1 LIRFCVALRG
11 GALSGMLADLVLFH
25 PATEIDRSTFEG
37 PQRRSEGI
45 EKVYAGGVLVR
56 DHDYAAGARPGRVRP
71 H

>member
-1 LIRFCVALRG
+1 
-11 GALSGMLADLVLFH
+11 MLADLVLFH